1 MSLWTPAEYET
12 AKAMRSKGASN
23 AEIARKIGRTA
34 KAVEQKLAQPARAM
48 KLRPWSPAEDAMMR
62 KNRAA
67 GWTFRRIAEAMGRP
81 VKTVESRAT
90 AIGLPRLVNC
100 DHAARAAASHASLL
114 NRIGYAPDK
123 PCGYDA
129 KTAKWALGNWKT
141 NEEARLVAVHLGL
154 SGDKRG
160 RAVIQALRAAMAGQ
174 GVAA

>member
-12 AKAMRSKGASN
+12 AKTMRCKGASY

-34 KAVEQKLAQPARAM
+34 KAVEQRLAKPAASM
-48 KLRPWSPAEDAMMR
+48 KTRPWSPTEDAMMR

-114 NRIGYAPDK
+114 KRIGYAPDK

-129 KTAKWALGNWKT
+129 KTAKWALGNWKM

-160 RAVIQALRAAMAGQ
+160 RAVIAALRTAMAMQ
-174 GVAA
+174 AAA